1 MIPVIISL
9 FLCKILIDGGYI
21 FMPNNDSN
29 NKDLTNKKINE
40 ANVSVYAYDLAIA
53 EDLKARFKKT
63 DKNNSQVNDTVRF
76 VPTENAFRIIGSLN
90 EDNVVMP
97 FITLQ
102 RLDWQLNL
110 DRQMFQTFL
119 RR

>member
-1 MIPVIISL
+1 
-9 FLCKILIDGGYI
+9 
-21 FMPNNDSN
+21 MPNNDSN

-90 EDNVVMP
+90 EDNVIMP

-110 DRQMFQTFL
+110 DRQRISNL
-119 RR
+119 YRR